1 MKYTRAWIALTLILI
16 TIFATNFSKKDAP
29 SDLALL
35 SIIKNDQNSFRQFI
49 LSGGSLDQSVLIGKS
64 AVTLGSLLVDYERVE
79 FLKLLLNLKN
89 KELIFLREDKIWT
102 SAISKDN
109 EDLLKTML
117 SLLPNQYIKKKKI
130 GQKKSSL
137 MHLASVNCSHKILN
151 ILEQEGFNWADEDAS
166 GASALTLAAEMNCL
180 ESLDYWKKNKANF
193 SQHDR
198 RGLSA
203 LEILKKKKNAA
214 LAAFASSLTAP
225 TRIVAVVAKTERPH
239 SFYKKRH
246 FPKDQL
252 TERTSFLG
260 PEVRPLEANDTA
272 EYSEFSD

>member
-1 MKYTRAWIALTLILI
+1 MKNLRAWIAITLVLI
-16 TIFATNFSKKDAP
+16 TILVANFSKQDDP
-29 SDLALL
+29 SDVALL
-35 SIIKNDQNSFRQFI
+35 SIIKNDQNSFQQFI
-49 LSGGSLDQSVLIGKS
+49 LSGGSLDQSVIIGKS
-64 AVTLGSLLVDYERVE
+64 TVTLGSLLVDYERVE

-89 KELIFLREDKIWT
+89 KELVFLRDDKIWA
-102 SAISKDN
+102 SAVSKDN

-117 SLLPNQYIKKKKI
+117 SLSPKQYIYKKKI
-130 GQKKSSL
+130 GEKKRSL
-137 MHLASVNCSHKILN
+137 MHLASVNCSHKILK

-180 ESLDYWKKNKANF
+180 ESLDYWKLKKANF
-193 SQHDR
+193 SQLDK
-198 RGLSA
+198 RGVSA
-203 LEILKKKKNAA
+203 LEILQKKKNAA
-214 LAAFASSLTAP
+214 LAIFASSLTAP
-225 TRIVAVVAKTERPH
+225 TRNVAVIAKTERPH

-260 PEVRPLEANDTA
+260 PEVRPLDANDTA